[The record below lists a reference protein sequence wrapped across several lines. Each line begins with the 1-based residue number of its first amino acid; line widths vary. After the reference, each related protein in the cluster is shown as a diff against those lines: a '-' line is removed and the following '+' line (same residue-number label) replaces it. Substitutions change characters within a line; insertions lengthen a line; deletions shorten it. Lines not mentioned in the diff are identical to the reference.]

1 MLNWFTEQQQAICEV
16 LLENSSSDDW
26 HLIPVISV
34 GEEFTVVL
42 NVFHDVAEI
51 IIGEKYLTIEI
62 VTLLLKKFEITSSTK
77 EDNSTLVKQIKG
89 VIQRILGNVIGV
101 KTSAIC

>member
-1 MLNWFTEQQQAICEV
+1 M
-16 LLENSSSDDW
+16 
-26 HLIPVISV
+26 
-34 GEEFTVVL
+34 VL

-51 IIGEKYLTIEI
+51 IIGQKYPTIEI

-89 VIQRILGNVIGV
+89 VIQRILGNAIGV

>member
-1 MLNWFTEQQQAICEV
+1 M
-16 LLENSSSDDW
+16 
-26 HLIPVISV
+26 
-34 GEEFTVVL
+34 VL
-42 NVFHDVAEI
+42 NVSHDVAEI
-51 IIGEKYLTIEI
+51 IIGEKYPTIEI

-89 VIQRILGNVIGV
+89 VIQRILGNAIGV

>member
-1 MLNWFTEQQQAICEV
+1 M
-16 LLENSSSDDW
+16 
-26 HLIPVISV
+26 
-34 GEEFTVVL
+34 VL
-42 NVFHDVAEI
+42 NVFHDVAET
-51 IIGEKYLTIEI
+51 IIGEKYPTIEI

-89 VIQRILGNVIGV
+89 VIQRIILGNAIGV